1 MTLTTEFME
10 ITVTVATFPSS
21 GRRRQSRSGITV
33 TVATFPFLNYG
44 DSCNIL
50 FFIIPFFISLKK
62 GNVATVT
69 VIQKAWGTLRSDDQA
84 GDLSSGH
91 FVWRKK

>member
-1 MTLTTEFME
+1 MSNGGSLFQAFMTEFGGSE
-10 ITVTVATFPSS
+10 L
-21 GRRRQSRSGITV
+21 RW
-33 TVATFPFLNYG
+33 NYG

-69 VIQKAWGTLRSDDQA
+69 VIQT
-84 GDLSSGH
+84 
-91 FVWRKK
+91 

>member
-1 MTLTTEFME
+1 M
-10 ITVTVATFPSS
+10 
-21 GRRRQSRSGITV
+21 

-69 VIQKAWGTLRSDDQA
+69 VIHVGFAAANDNG
-84 GDLSSGH
+84 LSFKTG
-91 FVWRKK
+91 VV